1 MNSQIKD
8 ITLAPAGKQKI
19 RWVETHM
26 PILHKIRQ
34 ELVATQAFAGK
45 TIVMS
50 IHLEAKTAYLATILQ
65 EAGADV
71 IITGSNPL
79 STQDD
84 VAAALAEMGITVY
97 ATHGCTDEEYTSYL
111 HSALNHIPHLILD
124 DGGDLTSLLLTSRRD
139 AQGRLLGG
147 TEETT
152 TGVNRLRNWD
162 KEKALTFP
170 MIAVNDSLCK
180 YLFDNRY
187 GTGQSV
193 WDGIIRTTNLVVAGK
208 NVVVAGYGWCGKGVA
223 MRAKGLGAHV
233 FVTEIDPIKAIEAVF
248 DGFTVLPMEE
258 AADIGDL
265 FITVT
270 GCEHVIDGRHFSL
283 LKDGAILCNAGHFD
297 VEIDMKTLR
306 KIAIRTE
313 EARQNIVAYTLS
325 TGQTVYVLAEGR
337 LVNLA
342 AGDGHPAEVMDLS
355 FALQALAL
363 EYVQKNAEIL
373 ESRVYVLP
381 PQIDERVA
389 RIKLEAMNCRIDT
402 LTSEQY
408 AYLYHRGEVS
418 Q

>member
-1 MNSQIKD
+1 MMGSQIRD
-8 ITLAPAGKQKI
+8 ISLAPSGKKKI
-19 RWVETHM
+19 KWVESHM
-26 PILHKIRQ
+26 PILQKIRKD
-34 ELVATQAFAGK
+34 LVDAQTFAGK
-45 TIVMS
+45 TVVMS
-50 IHLEAKTAYLATILQ
+50 IHLEAKTAYLATVLHD
-65 EAGADV
+65 AGAEV

-84 VAAALAEMGITVY
+84 VAAALATEGITVY
-97 ATHGCTDEEYTSYL
+97 ATHACTDEEYTAYL
-111 HSALNHIPHLILD
+111 NCALDHLPHLILD
-124 DGGDLTSLLLTSRRD
+124 DGGDLTALLLTTRQD
-139 AQGRLLGG
+139 ARARLLGG

-162 KEKALTFP
+162 KEKSLAFP

-193 WDGIIRTTNLVVAGK
+193 WDGIVRTTNLVVAGK

-258 AADIGDL
+258 AARQGDL
-265 FITVT
+265 FVTVT
-270 GCEHVIDGRHFSL
+270 GCKHVIDARHFPSL
-283 LKDGAILCNAGHFD
+283 KEGAILCNGGHFD
-297 VEIDMKTLR
+297 VEIDMQTLR
-306 KIAIRTE
+306 ETAVHTE
-313 EARQNIVAYTLS
+313 TARANIQAYTLPN
-325 TGQTVYVLAEGR
+325 GRTVYVLAEGR

-342 AGDGHPAEVMDLS
+342 AADGHPAEVMDLS

-363 EYVQKNAEIL
+363 EYVQKHAELL
-373 ESRVYVLP
+373 ETRVYVLP

-389 RIKLEAMNCRIDT
+389 RIKLDSMDCHIDA

-408 AYLYHRGEVS
+408 AYLYHRGEV
-418 Q
+418 